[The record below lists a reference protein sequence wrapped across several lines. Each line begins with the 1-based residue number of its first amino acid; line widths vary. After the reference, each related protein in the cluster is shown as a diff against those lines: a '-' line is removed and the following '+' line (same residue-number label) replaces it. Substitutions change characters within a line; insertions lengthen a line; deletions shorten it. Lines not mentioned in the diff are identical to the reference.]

1 MGHLPVSKMHPLVLI
16 LLFASSGCAMGL
28 RITDVT
34 FPSYVMLD
42 QTVTLVC
49 DYRVSEVSCAVLQ
62 LSFVC
67 FIQISCTTF
76 EKSQGKMQVKYR
88 LAHLLAD

>member
-1 MGHLPVSKMHPLVLI
+1 MPPSALPLPV
-16 LLFASSGCAMGL
+16 LLSLLAASGCTGL

-49 DYRVSEVSCAVLQ
+49 DYRVSEVNNNSRVFQ
-62 LSFVC
+62 
-67 FIQISCTTF
+67 T
-76 EKSQGKMQVKYR
+76 K
-88 LAHLLAD
+88 

>member
-1 MGHLPVSKMHPLVLI
+1 MMGHLPVIKMHRLVLF
-16 LLFASSGCAMGL
+16 LFATSGCAMGL

-49 DYRVSEVSCAVLQ
+49 DYRVSEVSCVVFDSNQ
-62 LSFVC
+62 LHN
-67 FIQISCTTF
+67 I
-76 EKSQGKMQVKYR
+76 
-88 LAHLLAD
+88 

>member
-1 MGHLPVSKMHPLVLI
+1 MMGHLPVFKMHQLVF

-49 DYRVSEVSCAVLQ
+49 DYRVSEVSCAVL
-62 LSFVC
+62 
-67 FIQISCTTF
+67 
-76 EKSQGKMQVKYR
+76 
-88 LAHLLAD
+88 

>member
-1 MGHLPVSKMHPLVLI
+1 MGPLIILKMPPLVL
-16 LLFASSGCAMGL
+16 LLSFLAASGMGL

-49 DYRVSEVSCAVLQ
+49 DYRVSEVSKYPRLLNIEMRLCHQANKVKPKN
-62 LSFVC
+62 FR
-67 FIQISCTTF
+67 ISPGLPGIWQKC
-76 EKSQGKMQVKYR
+76 K
-88 LAHLLAD
+88 

>member
-1 MGHLPVSKMHPLVLI
+1 MPPLVL
-16 LLFASSGCAMGL
+16 LLSFFAASGMGL

-49 DYRVSEVSCAVLQ
+49 DYRVSEVST
-62 LSFVC
+62 
-67 FIQISCTTF
+67 CTEYLLGFGDGWLKYCDKVTF
-76 EKSQGKMQVKYR
+76 
-88 LAHLLAD
+88 

>member
-1 MGHLPVSKMHPLVLI
+1 MPSPAA
-16 LLFASSGCAMGL
+16 LLLLLLSFLAASPAGCAGL

-49 DYRVSEVSCAVLQ
+49 DYRVSEVGCNSRATWFAFTDNYC
-62 LSFVC
+62 S
-67 FIQISCTTF
+67 
-76 EKSQGKMQVKYR
+76 R
-88 LAHLLAD
+88 